1 MRISNKFKRIQEDS
15 VGFNKIQDDSVGFS
29 EIQDMSK
36 GSRRFSEEC
45 TLTLWRFL
53 EEIPDDSARFNGFK
67 TIQCDSRGFNV
78 FQEDSM
84 RF

>member
-36 GSRRFSEEC
+36 GSRRFPEEC
-45 TLTLWRFL
+45 TLTL
-53 EEIPDDSARFNGFK
+53 
-67 TIQCDSRGFNV
+67 
-78 FQEDSM
+78 
-84 RF
+84 